1 MFDRGSFKTFAK
13 NLSLGHWK
21 WGVQRGKSAL
31 KTRDSRELK
40 EGKNGDKALLEEYH
54 PAVSVAERE

>member
-1 MFDRGSFKTFAK
+1 M
-13 NLSLGHWK
+13 
-21 WGVQRGKSAL
+21 GK